1 MKIHSYFLLLIILL
15 YSCSVEESTKPT
27 QSDILSPVI
36 TPDISNQ
43 QVNAFAED
51 AQGHIW
57 IGTFR
62 GLNKYNAHEYHQYFC
77 TDDSLSLPDNQVQA
91 LLKDKKESYGFPP
104 STVYVCIPM
113 KILLKGY
120 HFIAAATEMESNCSK
135 INTGIY
141 SCQISTNC
149 SNIIPKKISWRRFW
163 ITWTPITT
171 S

>member
-91 LLKDKKESYGFPP
+91 LLKDKKGKLWVSTINGLCMYTDEDTFKRIPFYSGSNRNGKQLLENKYGD
-104 STVYVCIPM
+104 T
-113 KILLKGY
+113 
-120 HFIAAATEMESNCSK
+120 
-135 INTGIY
+135 
-141 SCQISTNC
+141 CQISTNC

>member
-27 QSDILSPVI
+27 QSDILPPPVI

-43 QVNAFAED
+43 QVKAFAED

-91 LLKDKKESYGFPP
+91 LLKDKKGKLWV
-104 STVYVCIPM
+104 ST
-113 KILLKGY
+113 
-120 HFIAAATEMESNCSK
+120 
-135 INTGIY
+135 INGLCMYTGIY